1 MQPIPEQMSYEHK
14 RDATCSV
21 QGCTTAIKAR
31 GMCSKHYK
39 RNTGA
44 TCSVQGCTTATK
56 ARGMCGKHG
65 NKRCSFSG
73 CATAAQDDVSGLCN
87 HHGGGRRCTTPGC
100 TKNAKR
106 NTKCI
111 RHQPASS
118 LGCSQIPQSK
128 GIRKPRGGTCTHRL
142 VTRPPPAT
150 ATRPPAI
157 EQMQALTCNPR
168 YSGPSWPEICA
179 MLRRAHHVQPTSSA
193 TTHLMHMTPTQVPT
207 PDDHDHVMVA
217 GFGIRLSD
225 SPGPGISPLQ

>member
-1 MQPIPEQMSYEHK
+1 MPPMPDQICYKHK
-14 RDATCSV
+14 GGATCSV
-21 QGCTTAIKAR
+21 QGCTTATKAR

-39 RNTGA
+39 HNRGA

-65 NKRCSFSG
+65 DKRCSYSD
-73 CATAAQDDVSGLCN
+73 CATAAQADGSGLCN
-87 HHGGGRRCTTPGC
+87 YHGGGRRCITPGC
-100 TKNAKR
+100 TKNVKR
-106 NTKCI
+106 NNKCI
-111 RHQPASS
+111 RHQPVSS

-128 GIRKPRGGTCTHRL
+128 GIRKLRGGTCTHRL
-142 VTRPPPAT
+142 MTRPPPAT
-150 ATRPPAI
+150 PTHLPAI
-157 EQMQALTCNPR
+157 EQMQALTCDPR

-207 PDDHDHVMVA
+207 PADHEHVMVA